1 MNFVVLGSTR
11 KWTIVFALFKVQD
24 KLLARANAA
33 EAVKNKS
40 LEIFA
45 NNKDS
50 LDKTLETLKGTDEH

>member
-1 MNFVVLGSTR
+1 MVVPGSTG
-11 KWTIVFALFKVQD
+11 KLTIVFVLFKVQD
-24 KLLARANAA
+24 KLLDRANAA

-50 LDKTLETLKGTDEH
+50 LDKTLDTLKGTDEH

>member
-1 MNFVVLGSTR
+1 MVVPGSTG
-11 KWTIVFALFKVQD
+11 KLTIVFALFKVQD
-24 KLLARANAA
+24 RLLTRANAA

-50 LDKTLETLKGTDEH
+50 LDKTLDTLKGTDEH

>member
-1 MNFVVLGSTR
+1 MAVPGSTG
-11 KWTIVFALFKVQD
+11 KLTIVFPLIKVQD

-33 EAVKNKS
+33 EAIKNKS

-50 LDKTLETLKGTDEH
+50 LDKTLETLKGMD

>member
-1 MNFVVLGSTR
+1 MVVPGSTG
-11 KWTIVFALFKVQD
+11 KLTIVFVLFKVQD
-24 KLLARANAA
+24 KLLTRANAA

-50 LDKTLETLKGTDEH
+50 LDKTLDTLKGTDEH